1 MKHAVWQFWQNKA
14 PKPSSRALSS
24 LGDRQTRTQINVG
37 AATGLSRIIDRSATF
52 EQLPAPPD
60 CVTMSEVPLSPFA
73 GLFRVIGYGFLG
85 GAALVAVV
93 VLASLLQGDLA
104 KAWAAEMRRMRRKS
118 L

>member
-1 MKHAVWQFWQNKA
+1 
-14 PKPSSRALSS
+14 
-24 LGDRQTRTQINVG
+24 
-37 AATGLSRIIDRSATF
+37 
-52 EQLPAPPD
+52 
-60 CVTMSEVPLSPFA
+60 MSEVPLSPFA